1 MNVDDIYP
9 ENIKNNLTGSNDSAN
24 SLGRPAPLPA
34 QPLSTSTPK
43 NQLTVKKDFYI
54 PSTLGGGTIPDIAA
68 SITNEILGVEAD
80 KKAAGILNKFFNRT
94 ARGFSAGLSMMCKGT
109 KCPFIKYCPLYE
121 AKVELPI
128 GLQCPVEDGLI
139 QMWVN
144 KHLQALSII
153 DPYDPENSF
162 DMDIVYEIA
171 AHELLKYRAS
181 LHLSEKGALIEEKQV
196 GGTPTGD
203 QIFQDILSPIL
214 EALQYHSRVSAK
226 LRESLVATREA
237 QINAGKQLADPNER
251 SNAVVNKAREVLK
264 KRLQDRN
271 IKDANF
277 EVK

>member
-9 ENIKNNLTGSNDSAN
+9 ENIKTNLTGSNDSVNNQDQA
-24 SLGRPAPLPA
+24 APSRELPS
-34 QPLSTSTPK
+34 STSIPK
-43 NQLTVKKDFYI
+43 NQLTVKKDFFL
-54 PSTLGGGTIPDIAA
+54 PSTLGGGTIPEIAN
-68 SITNEILGVEAD
+68 SITNEILGTETD
-80 KKAAGILNKFFNRT
+80 NKAKQVLNKFFNRT

-109 KCPFIKYCPLYE
+109 RCPFIKYCPLHE
-121 AKVELPI
+121 AAVALPI
-128 GLQCPVEDGLI
+128 GQQCPVEDGLI

-214 EALQYHSRVSAK
+214 EALQYHSRVSSK

-237 QINAGKQLADPNER
+237 QINAGRQLADPNER
-251 SNAVVNKAREVLK
+251 SNAILNKAREVLK
-264 KRLQDRN
+264 KRLKDKD
-271 IKDANF
+271 IKDADF